1 MISMTCKIK
10 RSQMTRTPTQSPIP
24 PTGLRQPGRHRDD
37 AQAQAQN
44 GRPGRGAGSPS
55 APERPGEHSAVLC
68 AGLLLHP
75 DESGAGDRGQHF
87 PRRGR
92 SAHHAHPGVRR
103 GGHSAAFAGHRLG
116 HPVRGQLLHG
126 VPDVGALF
134 VRHLKKKCL
143 VFSWKILILVG
154 GLKDNTLRKSCKTV
168 NK

>member
-1 MISMTCKIK
+1 MTCKIKRAAIK

-24 PTGLRQPGRHRDD
+24 PPGLRQPGRHRDD
-37 AQAQAQN
+37 AQAEAQN
-44 GRPGRGAGSPS
+44 GRPGRGASSPC

-75 DESGAGDRGQHF
+75 DESGAVDRGQHF

-92 SAHHAHPGVRR
+92 CAHHAHPGVRR
-103 GGHSAAFAGHRLG
+103 GGHSATGAGHRLG

-134 VRHLKKKCL
+134 VRHLKKVL
-143 VFSWKILILVG
+143 SF
-154 GLKDNTLRKSCKTV
+154 
-168 NK
+168 